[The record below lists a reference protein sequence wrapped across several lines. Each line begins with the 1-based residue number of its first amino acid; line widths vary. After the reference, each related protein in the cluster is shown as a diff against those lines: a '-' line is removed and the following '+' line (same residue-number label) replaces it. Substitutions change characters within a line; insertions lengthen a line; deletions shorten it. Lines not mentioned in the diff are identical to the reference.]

1 MRIGGRDSQLR
12 QKMCRNGDEI
22 LIGSS
27 HRSVMRR
34 YAVASAMCLI
44 ALLCVASCFLA
55 PVARA
60 ADAVDLALVLVSDVS
75 RSIDDSEF
83 KLEKEG
89 YASAFASKQ
98 VIDAIQSGS
107 IGTIAV
113 AYVEFA
119 SSFEVSNVLDW
130 SVIHDQASAQAFVDK
145 LVAAP
150 RSFWG
155 RTAISSGIDRA
166 VQLLAES
173 GFDAKRRVIDVCGDG
188 TNNAGRDVTELRDDA
203 LKAGVTI
210 NGLAIIN
217 EHPVSW
223 TYAHVQPPGGLP
235 NYYRENVTGGAGS
248 FVLEVH
254 DFHTF
259 GEAMIRKLV
268 TEIAKRDVSIH
279 LAAAP

>member
-1 MRIGGRDSQLR
+1 MDHLETPAMRAFVWLP
-12 QKMCRNGDEI
+12 
-22 LIGSS
+22 L
-27 HRSVMRR
+27 V
-34 YAVASAMCLI
+34 CL
-44 ALLCVASCFLA
+44 ALAT
-55 PVARA
+55 PARA
-60 ADAVDLALVLVSDVS
+60 ADSVDLTLVLVTDVS

-83 KLEKEG
+83 KLEKDG
-89 YASAFASKQ
+89 YASAFTSKQ
-98 VIDAIQSGS
+98 VIEAIQGGS
-107 IGTIAV
+107 IGAIAV

-119 SSFEVSNVLDW
+119 SSFEVRTVLDW
-130 SVIHDQASAQAFVDK
+130 QLIHDQASAQAFADK

-173 GFDAKRRVIDVCGDG
+173 GFEAQRRVIDVCGDG
-188 TNNAGRDVTELRDDA
+188 TNNAGRDVSEARDDA
-203 LKAGVTI
+203 VGAGITI

-217 EHPVSW
+217 DHPVSW

-235 NYYRENVTGGAGS
+235 NYYRQNVTGGPAS

-259 GEAMIRKLV
+259 GEAMTRKLV
-268 TEIAKRDVSIH
+268 TEIAAYGTPGRLTAIE
-279 LAAAP
+279 

>member
-1 MRIGGRDSQLR
+1 MRALVWLPAA
-12 QKMCRNGDEI
+12 C
-22 LIGSS
+22 
-27 HRSVMRR
+27 
-34 YAVASAMCLI
+34 I
-44 ALLCVASCFLA
+44 AFAA
-55 PVARA
+55 PVRA
-60 ADAVDLALVLVSDVS
+60 ADSVDLTLVLVSDVS

-83 KLEKEG
+83 RLEKEG
-89 YASAFASKQ
+89 YASAFTSRQ
-98 VIDAIQSGS
+98 VIEAIQSGS
-107 IGTIAV
+107 IGAIAV

-119 SSFEVSNVLDW
+119 SSFEVRTVLDW
-130 SVIHDQASAQAFVDK
+130 QLIRDQTTAQAFADK

-173 GFDAKRRVIDVCGDG
+173 GYEAQRRVIDVCGDG
-188 TNNAGRDVTELRDDA
+188 TNNAGRDVAEARDDA
-203 LKAGVTI
+203 VGAGITI

-217 EHPVSW
+217 DHPVSW

-235 NYYRENVTGGAGS
+235 NYYRQNVTGGPAS

-259 GEAMIRKLV
+259 GEAMTRKLV
-268 TEIAKRDVSIH
+268 TEIAEWERVR
-279 LAAAP
+279 LTAAE